1 MPSRSAGRAARA
13 GELATLA
20 VALAVL
26 SACSSA
32 PNVAT
37 DPATAGPTDPATAAS
52 RAPVAAGSPSP
63 VAGTSSEDPVPTGSP
78 SPTLLDTGSAIV
90 AGSVDRTSLDL
101 SATYRIDAAI
111 TVRTGDLDVATE
123 IVVVNDSG
131 NGIDR
136 LELNTIAARLGRIDV
151 TSATVDGT
159 DVSASVADQTL
170 LVPLGGVLPA
180 GASATVRIEY
190 RATLARDLTGSDW
203 MFSRAGGTLALY
215 RWIPWV
221 SRAVPFD
228 RPNHGDPFVTPSSP
242 RVEVELLVDEPM
254 VLAAPAASVDEV
266 PAGPGRA
273 WSFAL
278 TDVRDVS
285 IVLAPDFRVTE
296 GDVDG
301 LPIRVYTR
309 PGGLSGTRVLT
320 QAVHAVSTESAQ
332 LGMAYPAGIL
342 TVAQTQGGYGLESP
356 GLIWIPRDVDALN
369 LAYLVHHETA
379 HQWFYGLVGN
389 DQQAEPFT
397 DEAAADL
404 LARTVLG
411 TLRKSRC
418 PMAALDQSITAY
430 SETCY
435 YEVIYVQ
442 GGLVLD
448 EIRRKMGND
457 RFWGALAVYLQANRH
472 GLAGTTTLL
481 DVLRGATSA
490 DLGPILRSRFPH
502 LFP

>member
-1 MPSRSAGRAARA
+1 MSSRSVGGTARSGR
-13 GELATLA
+13 LATLA

-32 PNVAT
+32 PSPTT
-37 DPATAGPTDPATAAS
+37 DQADSHTGVPGETASFTPVTAGSQPPN
-52 RAPVAAGSPSP
+52 G
-63 VAGTSSEDPVPTGSP
+63 GTSSEDPGPGPSP
-78 SPTLLDTGSAIV
+78 APTLLDTGSAII
-90 AGSVDRTSLDL
+90 AGSVNRTSLDL
-101 SATYRIDAAI
+101 TATYRIDAAI
-111 TVRTGDLDVATE
+111 TVRTGVIDVATE
-123 IVVVNDSG
+123 IVVANDSG
-131 NGIDR
+131 DGIDR
-136 LELNTIAARLGRIDV
+136 VELNTIAARLGGIAV
-151 TSATVDGT
+151 TSASVDGT
-159 DVSASVADQTL
+159 DVQVSVTDQTL
-170 LVPLGGVLPA
+170 VVPLGGVLPA
-180 GASATVRIEY
+180 GSSATIQLEY
-190 RATLARDLTGSDW
+190 RASLARDLSGSDW

-221 SRAVPFD
+221 SLAVPFD

-242 RVEVELLVDEPM
+242 RVEVELLTDEPM
-254 VLAAPAASVDEV
+254 VLAAPAATVDEV

-273 WSFAL
+273 WTFTL

-285 IVLAPDFRVTE
+285 IVLAPDFRVAD

-309 PGGLSGTRVLT
+309 PGGLSAARLMT

-332 LGMAYPAGIL
+332 IGMAYPAGIL
-342 TVAQTQGGYGLESP
+342 SVVQTQGGFGLESP
-356 GLIWIPRDVDALN
+356 GLIWIPRDVDTLN

-389 DQQAEPFT
+389 DQQGQPFA

-418 PMAALDQSITAY
+418 PDDVLDRAITAY
-430 SETCY
+430 SERCY

-448 EIRRKMGND
+448 HIRRLMGND
-457 RFWGALAVYLQANRH
+457 RFWSAMAVYVQANRH
-472 GLAGTTTLL
+472 GLGGTTALL
-481 DVLRGATSA
+481 DILRGASSA
-490 DLGPILRSRFPH
+490 DLGPILRSRFPQ
-502 LFP
+502 LYP